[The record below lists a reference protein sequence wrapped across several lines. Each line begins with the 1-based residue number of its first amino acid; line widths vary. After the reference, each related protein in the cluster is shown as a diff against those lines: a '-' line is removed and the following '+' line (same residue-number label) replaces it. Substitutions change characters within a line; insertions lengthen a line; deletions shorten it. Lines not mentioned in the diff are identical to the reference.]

1 MDYNYSEEDLL
12 LLSGIQHISFCK
24 RQWALIHIEK
34 QWKENVKTVEGQIL
48 HEKVDDPE
56 FTEKRKGIIISR
68 AMPIVSY
75 SLGFYGI
82 ADVVEFISSENEEN
96 STTLAKR
103 KGFWHI
109 NVVEYKRGKA
119 KNTDCD
125 KVQLCAQSICLEEM
139 FNIRI
144 NKGDL
149 YYGETRHR
157 LEVNFDENLRKQTF
171 ELSKLMHELFEK
183 GITPKAEIQKGCKM
197 CSLVDICMPK
207 MPKSSVKDY
216 FKEFVNGGD

>member
-1 MDYNYSEEDLL
+1 MNLYAEEDLL

-24 RQWALIHIEK
+24 RQWALIHVEK
-34 QWKENVKTVEGQIL
+34 QWVENVKTVEGQIL
-48 HEKVDDPE
+48 HEKVDDPD
-56 FTEKRKGIIISR
+56 FTEKRKGLITSR

-82 ADVVEFISSENEEN
+82 ADVVEFISSENGEN
-96 STTLAKR
+96 STTLPKH
-103 KGFWHI
+103 KGFWKV

-119 KNTDCD
+119 KNIDCD

-139 FNIRI
+139 FNVRI

-157 LEVNFDENLRKQTF
+157 LEVDFDENLRNQTY
-171 ELSKLMHELFEK
+171 EQAQLMHKLIER
-183 GITPKAEIQKGCKM
+183 GITPQAEFQKGCKM
-197 CSLVDICMPK
+197 CSLFDICMPQ
-207 MPKSSVKDY
+207 MPKSSVEKY
-216 FKEFVNGGD
+216 FEEFITGND